1 MSQTRFRHA
10 RPGRSRLAATA
21 LLLTLMLA
29 TACGSSSATATATTG
44 AEASVPTATDAP
56 ADPTPTTPPTPEAT
70 PTATAAATPEPTAAP
85 TGPVAWT
92 VETFVSGLEIP
103 WEMRFLPDGRIFV
116 TERPG
121 RVRVIEN
128 GQLRPEPVATIPDV
142 APVGEGGLLGMA
154 LHPDFANNHW
164 IYFYYTYQSGGG
176 VANKVVRY
184 TETNNTL
191 VDPVVILDGIP
202 GAQIH
207 DAGRLGFGPDGKL
220 YITTGDA
227 AQPELA
233 QDTNSLAGKI
243 LRLNDDGSV
252 PPDNPFPGSP
262 VYSYGHRNPEGLAW
276 EPGTNALYAT
286 EHGPSAHDE
295 VNQIQPG
302 ANYGWPIMQGNEG
315 PNNGYTLPVIESGT
329 DTWAPSGATFVQ
341 GNTFP
346 QWTGS
351 LLFGSL
357 RGTTLWRLDIPGGGS
372 PPNLEAIISGDYGR
386 LRNVVE
392 GPDGYIYILT
402 SNRDGRGDPAS
413 DDDRILRIVP
423 QQ

>member
-21 LLLTLMLA
+21 LLLALMLA
-29 TACGSSSATATATTG
+29 TACGSSSATATTEAVASLPTVTEATT
-44 AEASVPTATDAP
+44 E
-56 ADPTPTTPPTPEAT
+56 PTPTTPATPEAT
-70 PTATAAATPEPTAAP
+70 PTATEAAAPEPTAAP
-85 TGPVAWT
+85 AGPVGWT

-121 RVRVIEN
+121 RVRVIED

-142 APVGEGGLLGMA
+142 APIGEGGLLGMA

-164 IYFYYTYQSGGG
+164 IYVYYTYPSGGG

-202 GAQIH
+202 GAQI
-207 DAGRLGFGPDGKL
+207 PDGKL
-220 YITTGDA
+220 YITAGDA
-227 AQPELA
+227 SQPDLA
-233 QDTNSLAGKI
+233 QDTNALAGKI
-243 LRLNDDGSV
+243 LRVNDDGSI

-276 EPGTNALYAT
+276 QPGTNALYAT

-295 VNQIQPG
+295 VNLIQPG

-315 PNNGYTLPVIESGT
+315 PNNGYTLPVIESGS

-341 GNTFP
+341 GSTFP

-351 LLFGSL
+351 LLYASL
-357 RGTTLWRLDIPGGGS
+357 RGTTLWRLDIPGGGN

-392 GPDGYIYILT
+392 GPDGYLYILT
-402 SNRDGRGDPAS
+402 SNRDGRGNPTP